1 MESQFLKNTKVIKLH
16 QSGFVLFSEFI
27 MLYYIIIG
35 LHARKPVFGVSDKVR
50 FKRVCSAKEKS

>member
-16 QSGFVLFSEFI
+16 QSAFVLFSEFII

-50 FKRVCSAKEKS
+50 RIQTSLLS